1 MIRMKQGRP
10 KVGQALSFKSV
21 LGNWADGM
29 DYCAI
34 AVPANITEALGTK
47 SAVLVEARINKST
60 PFKVSLF
67 PVGGGKHYIRVRKTV
82 RKAAGLIAG
91 NRVVVQI
98 TVLDRADIVIP
109 DDFSEALRSKNAL
122 ALFHALTP
130 SKKNYMIRRIDE
142 AAKPET
148 RSRRVREAVE
158 ECCRKR

>member
-1 MIRMKQGRP
+1 MIRKTQGSP
-10 KVGQALSFKSV
+10 NVGQELSFKSV
-21 LGNWADGM
+21 LENWADGM

-47 SAVLVEARINKST
+47 SAVLVEARVNKSA
-60 PFKVSLF
+60 PFRVSLF
-67 PVGGGKHYIRVRKTV
+67 PAGGGKHYIRVRKTV
-82 RKAAGLIAG
+82 RKAAGLIEG

-122 ALFHALTP
+122 ARFHALTP

-142 AAKPET
+142 ALKPET
-148 RSRRVREAVE
+148 RSRRVHEAVE
-158 ECCRKR
+158 ECHQKR